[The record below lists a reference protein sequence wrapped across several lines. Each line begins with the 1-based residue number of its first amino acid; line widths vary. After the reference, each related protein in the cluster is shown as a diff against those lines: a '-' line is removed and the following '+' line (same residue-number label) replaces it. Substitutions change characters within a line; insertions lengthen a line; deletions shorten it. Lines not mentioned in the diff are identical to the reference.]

1 MRILLVEDDNAVA
14 EFIRE
19 GLETERH
26 SVEVAEDGE
35 RAQDQA
41 QRCSFDLII
50 LDLNLPGCDG
60 LEVLRSIRRTEESPP
75 VLILTCRSS
84 VEDRVKG
91 LDSGADDYLSKPFS
105 FSELAARVRALTRRG
120 NAGNGTILRFD
131 DLEIDRVARSVRR
144 RDRTVLLTPRE
155 FALLEFL
162 ARHAGL
168 SVTRAMIAE
177 GVWNHASDTMTNVV
191 DVYINYLRNKIDAGF
206 ERKLIHTVRGVGYQF
221 GDRDRRRG
229 HGYQSD

>member
-1 MRILLVEDDNAVA
+1 
-14 EFIRE
+14 
-19 GLETERH
+19 
-26 SVEVAEDGE
+26 VAEDGD
-35 RAQDQA
+35 RAQAQA
-41 QRCSFDLII
+41 QKRPYDLII
-50 LDLNLPGCDG
+50 LDLNLPGRDG
-60 LEVLRSIRRTEESPP
+60 LEVLRSIRRAEESPP
-75 VLILTCRSS
+75 VLILTCRSA

-120 NAGNGTILRFD
+120 RAGNGTVLRFD
-131 DLEIDRVARSVRR
+131 DLEIDRVGRSARR
-144 RDRTVLLTPRE
+144 RDRTVMLTPRE

-162 ARHAGL
+162 ARHAGV

-177 GVWNHASDTMTNVV
+177 GVWNHASETMTNVV

-221 GDRDRRRG
+221 GERERSGG
-229 HGYQSD
+229 HENQAG